1 MALRD
6 LIVNA
11 GRTLVHQYHSV
22 KYHPAYGKPVPQTKR
37 ELFYARQLGPL
48 TAAVAA
54 HGTSNKWQ
62 AIEVIPLANSDEVHF
77 NWVTPYDFD
86 FRHPVLVRWGLISNA
101 ASKALTIT
109 TTYSTVDMGA
119 TLAGSGD
126 AGDGGTALTQTIAA
140 ITTGSNPGADKP
152 FMSQIGTIEGITTD
166 YDILELK
173 LVASGQTTADA
184 VRVFCLEIGYRSLV
198 G

>member
-6 LIVNA
+6 LILNSA
-11 GRTLVHQYHSV
+11 RTVVQQYHKQ

-54 HGTSNKWQ
+54 HGTTDKWQ
-62 AIEVIPLANSDEVHF
+62 AIEVIPLANSDEILF
-77 NWVTPYDFD
+77 NWLTPYDFD
-86 FRHPVLVRWGLISNA
+86 YRHPILVRWGLISNA

-119 TLAGSGD
+119 TFAGSGA
-126 AGDGGTALTQTIAA
+126 AGDGATALTQTIAA
-140 ITTGSNPGADKP
+140 VTTSSNPGADKP
-152 FMSQIGTIEGITTD
+152 FLSQVGTIEGLTSD
-166 YDILELK
+166 FDILELK

-184 VRVFCLEIGYRSLV
+184 VRVWCLEIGYRPRTT
-198 G
+198 